1 MGRGSGGRHQRG
13 IGPREQNR
21 QNRGEH
27 RYGSTRGHAI
37 MGTDDKPKD
46 HTSTSDTT
54 VITRPRVGFGTPIV
68 RLNVTTETSLSDVL
82 QAARS
87 DWRGTKLT
95 TVLNKLG
102 KAQIETVSDL
112 LTALRGRGNLH
123 LNQRLEAVGEECFT
137 GATLRVMLY
146 QAEMLDRPSKTDAM
160 SEIKKH
166 SDTMADVSH
175 LATPSHL
182 HPQKVAEVSG
192 LDTKPI
198 MAHVSEQFMLSKVP
212 DTVTHTSS
220 AVVKSTEHFIPF
232 TADVLH
238 KLVGEIGAVHAAAV
252 A

>member
-1 MGRGSGGRHQRG
+1 
-13 IGPREQNR
+13 
-21 QNRGEH
+21 
-27 RYGSTRGHAI
+27 

-102 KAQIETVSDL
+102 KAQIETVPDL

-123 LNQRLEAVGEECFT
+123 LNQRLRAVGEECFT

-146 QAEMLDRPSKTDAM
+146 QAEMLDRPSNTNLM
-160 SEIKKH
+160 SAITKNN
-166 SDTMADVSH
+166 STMGDISHHPTPAD
-175 LATPSHL
+175 LPSVFEQNI
-182 HPQKVAEVSG
+182 HPQKIAEGSG
-192 LDTKPI
+192 LATMPVNNTH
-198 MAHVSEQFMLSKVP
+198 MAHVSEQFMLSKA
-212 DTVTHTSS
+212 TEAVTDTSS
-220 AVVKSTEHFIPF
+220 AVMKRTEHFVPF
-232 TADVLH
+232 TTDVLH
-238 KLVGEIGAVHAAAV
+238 KLVGEIGAVHAAPV

>member
-160 SEIKKH
+160 SEIKN
-166 SDTMADVSH
+166 
-175 LATPSHL
+175 
-182 HPQKVAEVSG
+182 
-192 LDTKPI
+192 
-198 MAHVSEQFMLSKVP
+198 
-212 DTVTHTSS
+212 TVTPWQTCLTLQRHRTCTHKRLLRFPDWIQNPSWRTFQSS
-220 AVVKSTEHFIPF
+220 SCSQKYPTQ
-232 TADVLH
+232 
-238 KLVGEIGAVHAAAV
+238 
-252 A
+252 